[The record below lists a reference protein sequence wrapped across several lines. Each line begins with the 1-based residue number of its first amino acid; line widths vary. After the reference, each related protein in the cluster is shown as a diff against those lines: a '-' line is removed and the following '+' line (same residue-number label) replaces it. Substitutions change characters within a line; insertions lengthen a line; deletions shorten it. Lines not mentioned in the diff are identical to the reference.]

1 MRVSASIILALCV
14 LIGAVVGFQQHRT
27 PQIRCFR
34 GTRLSSY
41 AEQLRRAKEARS
53 GGGAGQAESSAASY
67 QPPAPMPQS
76 NSAPGAAQQNSD
88 TPFSDDVYE
97 HLSFVISKLSGR
109 MKNSEALNGNDLQKF
124 MNSVDAIITDMQPMG
139 SVPAPPKAGAPSE
152 YVGSTEP
159 LKEDFYI
166 PDPTEKGARRPITEA
181 DPNSPFAPLHGMGNT
196 WQVKGMEQMSTEE
209 YFDEVYRRMAVM
221 KEKRS
226 QEEGYSRE
234 AARDYFDSIN
244 AKNRSR

>member
-1 MRVSASIILALCV
+1 MRVSASIILAFCV
-14 LIGAVVGFQQHRT
+14 LIGAAVGFQQCRT
-27 PQIRCFR
+27 SQIRCFR

-67 QPPAPMPQS
+67 QPPAPIPQS

-109 MKNSEALNGNDLQKF
+109 MKNSESLNGNDLQKF
-124 MNSVDAIITDMQPMG
+124 MNSVDAIIADMQPMG
-139 SVPAPPKAGAPSE
+139 SVPA
-152 YVGSTEP
+152 
-159 LKEDFYI
+159 
-166 PDPTEKGARRPITEA
+166 TEKGARRPITEA

-244 AKNRSR
+244 AKNRSS